1 MGKLEIGN
9 MPNNRL
15 KLTRSSTFITFTFCC
30 VLLTLL
36 ISGCAKEDTLPNSPA
51 TPATSANFSW
61 TVNGL
66 TTTADSAIC
75 YLQLTTVYA
84 YKNGLSQ
91 TIELNLSDIISDTYP
106 VNAVSGNE
114 IKYVNGSSNLS
125 VSTGTVFITNTTGSK
140 INGNFSGTFPA
151 GGGSISG
158 QFTDV
163 AFR

>member
-1 MGKLEIGN
+1 MTANITHHLSFSAFFKIIG
-9 MPNNRL
+9 
-15 KLTRSSTFITFTFCC
+15 S
-30 VLLTLL
+30 LLFFG
-36 ISGCAKEDTLPNSPA
+36 IVFSNCAKDDTLPNSPA
-51 TPATSANFSW
+51 TPATSASFSW
-61 TVNGL
+61 TANGV

-91 TIELNLSDIISDTYP
+91 TIELNLSDVISDTYP

-125 VSTGTVFITNTTGSK
+125 VSTGTVFITNNAGSTL
-140 INGNFSGTFPA
+140 NGNFSGSFPA